1 MSSTFEL
8 SIVIPCYNEADNIPF
23 IFDEIDKILS
33 NNPYC
38 EVVLVN
44 NGSNDQSSK
53 VFQEQL
59 TKSSYKDHYKVK
71 EVKENKGYGFGI
83 LSGLAE
89 ATGQVLAW
97 THADMQTDPADIISA
112 YAEFKKHNNDMIF
125 VKGNRQQRA
134 FVPAFFTWGMGLL
147 ASTALK
153 QNLSDVGA
161 QPKLFSRLFY
171 EKYLQTDAPYDFSLD
186 LYAQYWAKRDGK
198 IVEIPVVFKQRL
210 HGEAK
215 GGGSLQTRIKVTKRV
230 ASFIFEMRKSL
241 KTKGLL

>member
-8 SIVIPCYNEADNIPF
+8 SIVIPCYNEAENIPF
-23 IFDEIDKILS
+23 IFSEINKIIS
-33 NNPYC
+33 ENPYC

-44 NGSNDQSSK
+44 NGSKDQSSK

-59 TKSSYKDHYKVK
+59 ATSHYKDHYKIK

-89 ATGQVLAW
+89 ATGKVLAW
-97 THADMQTDPADIISA
+97 THADMQTDPVDIIRA
-112 YAEFKKHNNDMIF
+112 YGEFKKYNNDMIF

-134 FVPAFFTWGMGLL
+134 FGPAFFTWGMGLL

-153 QNLSDVGA
+153 QNLSDIGA

-171 EKYLQTDAPYDFSLD
+171 EKYLQKDAPYDFSLD
-186 LYAQYWAKRDGK
+186 LYAQYWAKRDGT
-198 IVEIPVVFKQRL
+198 IIEIPVVFKQRL

-230 ASFIFEMRKSL
+230 ASFIFEMRKNL